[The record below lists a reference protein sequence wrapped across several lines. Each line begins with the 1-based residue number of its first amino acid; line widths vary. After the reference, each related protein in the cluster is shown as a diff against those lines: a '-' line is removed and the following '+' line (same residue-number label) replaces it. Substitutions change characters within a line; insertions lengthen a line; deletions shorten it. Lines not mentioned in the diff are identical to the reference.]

1 MVLDILL
8 NIEITLK
15 SQNLER
21 SKVLLLYIYI
31 IIYIIIIIII
41 IIAFSRNERTHPNLV
56 SQAREIEIFW
66 TANWPPL

>member
-31 IIYIIIIIII
+31 TIYIIYIIYI
-41 IIAFSRNERTHPNLV
+41 L
-56 SQAREIEIFW
+56 
-66 TANWPPL
+66 LLLLLLLLCK